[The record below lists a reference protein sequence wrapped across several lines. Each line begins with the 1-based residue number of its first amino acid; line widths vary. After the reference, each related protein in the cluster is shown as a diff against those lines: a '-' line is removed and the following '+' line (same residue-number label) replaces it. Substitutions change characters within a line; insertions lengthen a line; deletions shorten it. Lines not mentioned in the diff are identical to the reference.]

1 MLSELPAPG
10 LMGFLFGYLLVLL
23 APGPNMI
30 AIGCLA
36 ATEGL
41 RGALP
46 MLFGIQ
52 FGAVSLAAAVMTASD
67 VLGADT
73 GSPTL
78 RLLAGL
84 LLLGLAC
91 SIARKRTGPDTTATA
106 APRRAEGEGLQRF
119 LAGYC
124 TAASNPLTAT
134 FFAASLVALRQS
146 GGAAPVSV
154 LIVLGGIAVM
164 AGACWLL
171 LAWVMARPALRRR
184 VLAREAAIR
193 MVASCFITVMAVPTL
208 WTAAR
213 ALPVVDVLSS
223 SAEICLCKTRRS
235 PALGP
240 GHFGR
245 PGLRGFA
252 RRSRESHRSSVRRC
266 LRASAAPL
274 SRYLARAR
282 IRANPASLM
291 KHRG

>member
-52 FGAVSLAAAVMTASD
+52 FGAVSLAAAVLSASD

-84 LLLGLAC
+84 LLLGLAW

-124 TAASNPLTAT
+124 TAASNPLTAA

-146 GGAAPVSV
+146 GGAAPVSALV
-154 LIVLGGIAVM
+154 VLGVISVM
-164 AGACWLL
+164 AGAWWLL
-171 LAWVMARPALRRR
+171 LAWVMARPALRQR
-184 VLAREAAIR
+184 VLSREAAIR
-193 MVASCFITVMAVPTL
+193 MVASCFITAMAVPTL

-223 SAEICLCKTRRS
+223 SAEL
-235 PALGP
+235 PAP
-240 GHFGR
+240 
-245 PGLRGFA
+245 
-252 RRSRESHRSSVRRC
+252 VI
-266 LRASAAPL
+266 AP
-274 SRYLARAR
+274 
-282 IRANPASLM
+282 
-291 KHRG
+291 

>member
-1 MLSELPAPG
+1 MLTELPAPG
-10 LMGFLFGYLLVLL
+10 LTGFLFGYLLVLL

-52 FGAVSLAAAVMTASD
+52 LGAGSLAAAVLTTGD
-67 VLGADT
+67 LLDT
-73 GSPTL
+73 DAFSPTL
-78 RLLAGL
+78 RLLAAL
-84 LLLGLAC
+84 LLLGLAW
-91 SIARKRTGPDTTATA
+91 SIACARSAPEAAATTATA
-106 APRRAEGEGLQRF
+106 APQRAAGESLQRF

-146 GGAAPVSV
+146 GGAAPVPA
-154 LIVLGGIAVM
+154 LAVLGGVAAM

-193 MVASCFITVMAVPTL
+193 WVAGCFIAAMALPAA
-208 WTAAR
+208 WSAAR
-213 ALPVVDVLSS
+213 ALPIADVLASS
-223 SAEICLCKTRRS
+223 TEL
-235 PALGP
+235 PAP
-240 GHFGR
+240 
-245 PGLRGFA
+245 
-252 RRSRESHRSSVRRC
+252 VI
-266 LRASAAPL
+266 AP
-274 SRYLARAR
+274 
-282 IRANPASLM
+282 
-291 KHRG
+291 

>member
-164 AGACWLL
+164 A
-171 LAWVMARPALRRR
+171 RPALRRR

-223 SAEICLCKTRRS
+223 SAEL
-235 PALGP
+235 PAP
-240 GHFGR
+240 
-245 PGLRGFA
+245 
-252 RRSRESHRSSVRRC
+252 VI
-266 LRASAAPL
+266 AP
-274 SRYLARAR
+274 
-282 IRANPASLM
+282 
-291 KHRG
+291 